1 MSAEFELLDREPLRD
16 TPEGELWTSVLVD
29 ALEGMRQAVQWL
41 DSSYCERR
49 ARIERAHEA
58 GELKPARYRERIRD
72 LERERKE
79 REHQIASC
87 EWFFF
92 DPDSP
97 LEFICDVLNYP
108 IERIQQH
115 ARQIQADA
123 SADPSGS
130 EERLS
135 A

>member
-1 MSAEFELLDREPLRD
+1 VSAEFELLDREPLRD

-41 DSSYCERR
+41 DSSYGERR

-58 GELKPARYRERIRD
+58 GELKPARYRERVRD

-79 REHQIASC
+79 RQHQISSC

-97 LEFICDVLNYP
+97 LEFVCDVLNYP
-108 IERIQQH
+108 IEAIQRH
-115 ARQIQADA
+115 ARQIHGEAN
-123 SADPSGS
+123 S
-130 EERLS
+130 EPTAAAERLS